1 MEISSDSFLNQ
12 PAPNSLRKKSAK
24 PTALADSS
32 KMQRPPS
39 ATVKSLKAS
48 KQKAGSSYRDWQVRE
63 EATKLKGNKSS
74 TKSTAMQSASNTQK
88 MGASMTAS
96 TA

>member
-24 PTALADSS
+24 PATLADSS

-39 ATVKSLKAS
+39 ATAKSSKAT
-48 KQKAGSSYRDWQVRE
+48 KQKTGSYRDWQVRE
-63 EATKLKGNKSS
+63 EATKQKGNKSS